1 MSMTSSV
8 EDAES
13 VPDIVT
19 EETSLSV
26 KDLSL
31 FYGQKQALANINME
45 IATRKVTAFIGPSGC
60 GKSTLLRCFNR
71 MNDLIDIARVDGTVR
86 YHGVD
91 LYDESDNSDDD
102 AQLAFNIGE
111 KKFKIDNKNDKEDYH
126 CSHHFND
133 K

>member
-8 EDAES
+8 EDAELI
-13 VPDIVT
+13 PDIVT

-31 FYGQKQALANINME
+31 FYGQKQALANINMG

-71 MNDLIDIARVDGTVR
+71 MNDLIDDVSITGAVSYT
-86 YHGVD
+86 H
-91 LYDESDNSDDD
+91 LTLPTK
-102 AQLAFNIGE
+102 A
-111 KKFKIDNKNDKEDYH
+111 
-126 CSHHFND
+126 
-133 K
+133 